1 MTAGSDNTYDVARP
15 QWCYGDVMVSAS
27 LLVQARRRAGLSQ
40 RELGARA
47 GVAQQEIARYER
59 GRVTPS
65 LERLRALIAACGLE
79 LTLGLARADDSYDE
93 QIAAALALEPVQR
106 LPRAL
111 RDAEP
116 MRAARARQAGTS
128 PPPPVDVIG
137 VLRALNAA
145 GARYVLVGEVAEAL
159 HGSPLLT
166 IGNTVTIVPRAGQ
179 HDRLAAAITAA
190 AGQPSPGPA
199 DSVIDGSSHWTLDAY
214 GAELVATPAPAAT
227 QGYDDLYRDANQ
239 LRVGDDVTVAV
250 ASLVDLVRIAEAGD
264 GGARVPALRRTLEL
278 ARAADSAGSRAA

>member
-1 MTAGSDNTYDVARP
+1 MSNDP
-15 QWCYGDVMVSAS
+15 PWCYGDGMVSAS

-65 LERLRALIAACGLE
+65 LERLRALIAACDLE
-79 LTLGLARADDSYDE
+79 LTLGLVRADDSYDE
-93 QIAAALALEPVQR
+93 QIAAALALAPMQR
-106 LPRAL
+106 LSRAL
-111 RDAEP
+111 RDAGP
-116 MRAARARQAGTS
+116 MRAARAQQAGTS
-128 PPPPVDVIG
+128 PPPPADVIG
-137 VLRALNAA
+137 VLRALDVAA
-145 GARYVLVGEVAEAL
+145 ARYVLVGEVAETL

-166 IGNTVTIVPRAGQ
+166 IGNTMTIVPRAGQ
-179 HDRLAAAITAA
+179 HDRLAAAITTV

-199 DSVIDGSSHWTLDAY
+199 DAAIDVPSHWTVDAY
-214 GAELVATPAPAAT
+214 GAQLVAAPTPAAT
-227 QGYDDLYRDANQ
+227 QGYDDLSRDAIQ
-239 LRVGDDVTVAV
+239 MRVDDDVSVAV

-278 ARAADSAGSRAA
+278 AQAADSAGSRAA

>member
-1 MTAGSDNTYDVARP
+1 
-15 QWCYGDVMVSAS
+15 MVSAS
-27 LLVQARRRAGLSQ
+27 LLVEARRRAGLSQ

-79 LTLGLARADDSYDE
+79 LTLGLARADDSYDG
-93 QIAAALALEPVQR
+93 QIAAALAQAPVQR
-106 LPRAL
+106 LSRAL

-137 VLRALNAA
+137 VLRALNAGA
-145 GARYVLVGEVAEAL
+145 ARYVLVGEVAETL
-159 HGSPLLT
+159 HGSPLLS
-166 IGNTVTIVPRAGQ
+166 IGRSVTIVPRAGQ
-179 HDRLAAAITAA
+179 RDRARLVAAITAA
-190 AGQPSPGPA
+190 AGQPSSGPA
-199 DSVIDGSSHWTLDAY
+199 DSAIDLPSHWIVDAY
-214 GAELVATPAPAAT
+214 GAELVATPTPAAT
-227 QGYDDLYRDANQ
+227 QGYDDLYRDAVQ
-239 LRVGDDVTVAV
+239 MRVGADVTVAV
-250 ASLVDLVRIAEAGD
+250 ASLVDLVRIAQAGD
-264 GGARVPALRRTLEL
+264 GGARVPALRRTLEF